1 MPTDSRE
8 FLSTLAQDP
17 KKVKLALS
25 AARSGHGGGLDK
37 MFTAYLK
44 TRPAGQLHNDPV
56 LERYMPTVKS
66 RIDFLQN
73 KAAES
78 YNKERKAPVPEIAEI
93 VALRYLSTSK
103 ITKKTNLDAKIPANN
118 ELTERVAKHVNSA
131 KFNARC
137 ESPAILNYIRK
148 GHGEVMHKNMQ
159 DMAKLEKEAQKGAE
173 EADKQKQKPV
183 MGGPKF

>member
-1 MPTDSRE
+1 
-8 FLSTLAQDP
+8 
-17 KKVKLALS
+17 
-25 AARSGHGGGLDK
+25 

-118 ELTERVAKHVNSA
+118 ELTERVAKHVKSA

-137 ESPAILNYIRK
+137 ESPVILNYIRK